1 MKKKFITFEG
11 GEGTGKSTQAKLLFS
26 SIKNTSEKV
35 ILTREPGGTNIAEEI
50 RKIIVKNNYNL
61 NKVSE
66 LLLIYAARNEH
77 LKDTII
83 PSLDKGHVILCDRFL
98 DSTFVYQ
105 VQGKKIDTK
114 IFEFFNKLIIKNYKP
129 EITFIIDIDP
139 IIGIERSLKLNKKE
153 TKYEKLPLSFHE
165 KVRKDFIT
173 LSKKDERFKLI
184 DGNKS
189 IMEIHK
195 EIIMIINEKK
205 IMETLK
211 SIQI

>member
-1 MKKKFITFEG
+1 MKKFITFEG

-105 VQGKKIDTK
+105 VQGKKIDPK
-114 IFEFFNKLIIKNYKP
+114 IFEYFNKLIIKNYKP

-153 TKYEKLPLSFHE
+153 TKYEKLPLSFHK

-184 DGNKS
+184 DGSKS
-189 IMEIHK
+189 IIEIHK
-195 EIIMIINEKK
+195 EIIMTINEKK
-205 IMETLK
+205 IMKTLK
-211 SIQI
+211 TIQI

>member
-1 MKKKFITFEG
+1 MKKFITFEG

-26 SIKNTSEKV
+26 SIKKTSEKV

-105 VQGKKIDTK
+105 VQGKKIDQK
-114 IFEFFNKLIIKNYKP
+114 IFEYFNKLIIKNYKP

-139 IIGIERSLKLNKKE
+139 KIGIERSLKLNKKE

-165 KVRKDFIT
+165 KVRNDFIA

-184 DGNKS
+184 DGSKS
-189 IMEIHK
+189 IMEIHE
-195 EIIMIINEKK
+195 EIIMIVNEKK

-211 SIQI
+211 TIQI

>member
-1 MKKKFITFEG
+1 MKKFITFEG

-26 SIKNTSEKV
+26 SIKKTSEKV

-105 VQGKKIDTK
+105 VQGKKIDPK
-114 IFEFFNKLIIKNYKP
+114 IFEYFNKLIIKNYKP

-189 IMEIHK
+189 IIEIHK
-195 EIIMIINEKK
+195 EIIMTINEKK
-205 IMETLK
+205 IMKTLK
-211 SIQI
+211 TIQI

>member
-1 MKKKFITFEG
+1 MKKFITFEG

-26 SIKNTSEKV
+26 SIKKTSEKV

-105 VQGKKIDTK
+105 VQGKKIDIK
-114 IFEFFNKLIIKNYKP
+114 IFEYFNKLIIKNYKP

-139 IIGIERSLKLNKKE
+139 IIGIERSLELNKKE

-173 LSKKDERFKLI
+173 LSKKSVF
-184 DGNKS
+184 NS
-189 IMEIHK
+189 
-195 EIIMIINEKK
+195 
-205 IMETLK
+205 
-211 SIQI
+211 

>member
-1 MKKKFITFEG
+1 MKKFITFEG

-26 SIKNTSEKV
+26 SIKKTSEKV

-105 VQGKKIDTK
+105 VQGKNIDTK

-195 EIIMIINEKK
+195 EIIMTINEKK

-211 SIQI
+211 TTQM

>member
-1 MKKKFITFEG
+1 MKKFITFEG

-26 SIKNTSEKV
+26 SIKKTSEKV

-105 VQGKKIDTK
+105 VQGKKIDPK
-114 IFEFFNKLIIKNYKP
+114 IFEYFNKLIIKNYKP

-153 TKYEKLPLSFHE
+153 TKYEKLPLSFHK

-189 IMEIHK
+189 IIEIHK
-195 EIIMIINEKK
+195 EIIMTINEKK

-211 SIQI
+211 TIQI

>member
-1 MKKKFITFEG
+1 MKKFITFEG

-105 VQGKKIDTK
+105 VQGKKIDPK
-114 IFEFFNKLIIKNYKP
+114 IFEYFNKLIIKNYKP

-139 IIGIERSLKLNKKE
+139 IIGIERSLELNKKE

-195 EIIMIINEKK
+195 EIIMTINEKK

-211 SIQI
+211 TTQM

>member
-1 MKKKFITFEG
+1 MKKFITFEG

-105 VQGKKIDTK
+105 VQGKKIDPK
-114 IFEFFNKLIIKNYKP
+114 IFEYFNKLIIKNYKP

-195 EIIMIINEKK
+195 EIIMTINEKK

-211 SIQI
+211 TTQM

>member
-1 MKKKFITFEG
+1 MKKFITFEG

-105 VQGKKIDTK
+105 VQGKKIDPK
-114 IFEFFNKLIIKNYKP
+114 IFEYFNKLIIKNYKP

-153 TKYEKLPLSFHE
+153 TKYEKLPLSFHK

-184 DGNKS
+184 DGSKS
-189 IMEIHK
+189 IIEIHK
-195 EIIMIINEKK
+195 EIIMTINEKK

-211 SIQI
+211 TIQI

>member
-1 MKKKFITFEG
+1 MKKFITFEG
-11 GEGTGKSTQAKLLFS
+11 GEGTGKSTQAQLLFS
-26 SIKNTSEKV
+26 SIKKTSEKV

-105 VQGKKIDTK
+105 VQGKKIDPK
-114 IFEFFNKLIIKNYKP
+114 IFEYFNKLIIKNYKP

-189 IMEIHK
+189 IIEIHK
-195 EIIMIINEKK
+195 EIIMTINEKK

-211 SIQI
+211 TIQI